1 MNPFVIRYN
10 DIVKEQESRV
20 NSLRSQRE
28 TMRRNGITDL
38 DYITRKLMIN
48 IQLLSLLRKHIHN
61 TQIDLF
67 EENAKLNQKKCHFQE
82 TKT

>member
-10 DIVKEQESRV
+10 DIIKEQESRV

-28 TMRRNGITDL
+28 TMRRNRVTDL

-67 EENAKLNQKKCHFQE
+67 EENAKLNQKKWASQKLEH
-82 TKT
+82 